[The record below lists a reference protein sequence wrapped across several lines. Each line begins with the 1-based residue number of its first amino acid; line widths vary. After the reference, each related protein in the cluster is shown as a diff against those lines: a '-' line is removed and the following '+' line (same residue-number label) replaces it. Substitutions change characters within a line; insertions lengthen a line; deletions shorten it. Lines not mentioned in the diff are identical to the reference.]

1 MVMDT
6 QWSRREVLAGAG
18 AAAAVAA
25 LPARARAQAKPK
37 SLVISTYGGD
47 YGKWFKEGFED
58 HFTKA
63 TGIALVHDVGQNP
76 ERYAKLKAHKDSPK
90 FHIVHLQDRFFYLA
104 ARDGLLET
112 IDYAKVPNAAA
123 IPEMFKKPTW
133 LGYQYLS
140 IGIIYNTKAVGDRPP
155 KSWEDLLDPRYKGKI
170 FVDDFQHFGLHAVVA
185 ISLAQGGGYG
195 NMDPGFKFIRK
206 MKETLAPRFIS
217 TSQEGMKLLQ
227 TGEVVGAIWQQ
238 ARAFRL
244 KRQGQPIEYVVPQTG
259 DVAVPYGNG
268 IVKGAGGKEW
278 AEQFLN
284 VTADPKLQGTF
295 VSGEIQANPTHPQ
308 AMPAPE
314 IAKLIARPPGAK
326 QFLLDYAE
334 VLPRL
339 DEWTRRWNKE
349 IAG

>member
-1 MVMDT
+1 MANLG
-6 QWSRREVLAGAG
+6 RRDVIAG
-18 AAAAVAA
+18 AAAALAA
-25 LPARARAQAKPK
+25 WPGRGAAQTKPK

-47 YGKWFKEGFED
+47 YGKWFKDGFEAP
-58 HFTKA
+58 FTSA
-63 TGIALVHDVGQNP
+63 TGIALIHDVGQNP
-76 ERYAKLKAHKDSPK
+76 ERYQKLRAHKDSPK
-90 FHIVHLQDRFFYLA
+90 FHIVHLQDRFFHLA
-104 ARDGLLET
+104 EREGLLET
-112 IDYAKVPNAAA
+112 IDYAKVPNAAP
-123 IPEMFKKPTW
+123 IPDIFKKRTW

-140 IGIIYNTKAVGDRPP
+140 IGIIYNAKAVGDRPP
-155 KSWEDLLDPRYKGKI
+155 RNWEDLLDPRYKGKI

-185 ISLAQGGGYG
+185 VSLAHGGSYA
-195 NMDPGFKFIRK
+195 NMDPGFRFIRK

-227 TGEVVGAIWQQ
+227 SGEVAAAIWQQ

-244 KRQGQPIEYVVPQTG
+244 KRQGHPIEYVVPQTG

-268 IVKGAGGKEW
+268 IVKGTGAKEW

-284 VTADPKLQGTF
+284 VTADPRLQGAF
-295 VSGEIQANPTHPQ
+295 VSGEIQASPTHPQ
-308 AMPAPE
+308 AAPTPE

-339 DEWTRRWNKE
+339 DGWTQRWNKE